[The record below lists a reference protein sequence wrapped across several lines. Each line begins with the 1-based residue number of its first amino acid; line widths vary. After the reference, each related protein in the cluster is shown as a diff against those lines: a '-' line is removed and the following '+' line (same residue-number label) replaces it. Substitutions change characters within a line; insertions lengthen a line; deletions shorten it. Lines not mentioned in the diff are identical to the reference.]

1 MKWQTRAVAMAV
13 CVITALAIV
22 ACGGGGGTSPML
34 HGGRLDP
41 PKAAADFTLTDQ
53 NGNPFTLS
61 STRGKVVMLYFG
73 YTSCPDVCPLTLSDM
88 SNARSDLG
96 ANADQVQIV
105 FVTVDPERDSQQVL
119 QKYIPAFDP
128 SNIGL
133 RGTPEEIKAVADAY
147 GVKYKK
153 TVLKDSALG
162 YAVDHSAFIYV
173 IDRNGQLRELLPFG
187 TQREDIASDLKILIN
202 EGPSS

>member
-1 MKWQTRAVAMAV
+1 MKWQTRAVALAL
-13 CVITALAIV
+13 CVILTFAIV
-22 ACGGGGGTSPML
+22 GCGAGGGTTPAL

-41 PKAAADFTLTDQ
+41 PKAAADFTLTDH

-96 ANADQVQIV
+96 ADADDVQIV
-105 FVTVDPERDSQQVL
+105 FVTVDPERDSHHVL
-119 QKYIPAFDP
+119 QKYVPAFDP
-128 SNIGL
+128 TNIGL

>member
-1 MKWQTRAVAMAV
+1 MTRQSRTAALALCLIV
-13 CVITALAIV
+13 ALAIV
-22 ACGGGGGTSPML
+22 GCGTGGGTTPSL

-41 PKAAADFTLTDQ
+41 PKAAADFTLTDH
-53 NGNPFTLS
+53 NGNPFSLD

-73 YTSCPDVCPLTLSDM
+73 YTSCPDVCPLTMSDM
-88 SNARSDLG
+88 AGARSDLG
-96 ANADQVQIV
+96 ADANDVQIV
-105 FVTVDPERDSQQVL
+105 FVTVDPERDSQAVL
-119 QKYIPAFDP
+119 QKYVPAFDP

-133 RGTPEEIKAVADAY
+133 RGTPEEIKAVTDAY

-153 TVLKDSALG
+153 TQLKDSALG

-173 IDRNGQLRELLPFG
+173 IDRDGQLRELLPFG

-202 EGPSS
+202 EGKSS

>member
-1 MKWQTRAVAMAV
+1 MALWIV
-13 CVITALAIV
+13 FALALIG
-22 ACGGGGGTSPML
+22 CGSGGDTTPSL

-53 NGNPFTLS
+53 NGKPFTLS

-73 YTSCPDVCPLTLSDM
+73 YTSCPDVCPLTLADM
-88 SNARSDLG
+88 AGARADLG
-96 ANADQVQIV
+96 ADADDVQIV

-119 QKYIPAFDP
+119 QKYVPAFDP
-128 SNIGL
+128 TNIGL
-133 RGTPEEIKAVADAY
+133 RGTPEEIKTVADAY

-153 TVLKDSALG
+153 TQLKDSALG

-173 IDRNGQLRELLPFG
+173 IDRDGQLRELLPFG
-187 TQREDIASDLKILIN
+187 TQRQDIASDLKILIN
-202 EGPSS
+202 EGKSS

>member
-1 MKWQTRAVAMAV
+1 MNWQIRAVAMALG
-13 CVITALAIV
+13 VILALAIV
-22 ACGGGGGTSPML
+22 GCGAGGGTAPAL

-41 PKAAADFTLTDQ
+41 PKAAADFTLTDH

-73 YTSCPDVCPLTLSDM
+73 YTSCPDVCPLTLADM
-88 SNARSDLG
+88 SNARADLG
-96 ANADQVQIV
+96 ADADAVQIV
-105 FVTVDPERDSQQVL
+105 FITVDPERDSQQVL

-128 SNIGL
+128 RNIGL
-133 RGTPEEIKAVADAY
+133 RGTPEEIKQVADAY